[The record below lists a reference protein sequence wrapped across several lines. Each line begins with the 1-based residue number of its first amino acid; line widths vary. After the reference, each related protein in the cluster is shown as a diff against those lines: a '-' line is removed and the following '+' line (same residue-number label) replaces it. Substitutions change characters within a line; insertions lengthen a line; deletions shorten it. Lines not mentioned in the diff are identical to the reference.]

1 MKKLITT
8 TALALSLALPSTMI
22 PTKQAHAGIVI
33 GCATAT
39 IIGPL
44 IGLTM
49 SAGAFFWGIQ
59 EEGLSWPVATL
70 FVLDEKLDGQNIE
83 NALSARYP
91 DLDSFIVRDLSEM
104 ILVKA
109 QEKKADER
117 GLKDITFSENEL
129 SSILEIVQMNDAS
142 LAAQLKQDLTIS
154 TLN

>member
-1 MKKLITT
+1 MKKMITT
-8 TALALSLALPSTMI
+8 SALALTLTLSSALMPI
-22 PTKQAHAGIVI
+22 NKANAGIVI

-49 SAGAFFWGIQ
+49 SAAGFFWGIQ
-59 EEGLSWPVATL
+59 EEGLSWQVATL
-70 FVLDEKLDGQNIE
+70 FILDEKLDGQNIE

-104 ILVKA
+104 ILIKA
-109 QEKKADER
+109 QEKKSDER

-129 SSILEIVQMNDAS
+129 SSILEIVQMNNAS
-142 LAAQLKQDLTIS
+142 LAAQIKKDLTIS

>member
-1 MKKLITT
+1 MKKIITT
-8 TALALSLALPSTMI
+8 SALALTLTLSSALMPI
-22 PTKQAHAGIVI
+22 NKAHAGIVI
-33 GCATAT
+33 GLSTAT

-49 SAGAFFWGIQ
+49 SAAGFFWGIQ
-59 EEGLSWPVATL
+59 EEGLSWQVATL
-70 FVLDEKLDGQNIE
+70 FILDEKLDGQNIE

-91 DLDSFIVRDLSEM
+91 DLDSFIIRDLSEM
-104 ILVKA
+104 ILIKA

-129 SSILEIVQMNDAS
+129 SSILEIVQMNNAS
-142 LAAQLKQDLTIS
+142 LAAQIKKDLTIS